1 MDRNYQNLALRQDML
16 DEFLSQ
22 YLESKSNVKVRSDD
36 VSQGKRV
43 IKIGYA
49 GVDDATINLFFK
61 KNGVTTIQFK
71 TGKNQPLGKTLADY
85 LYETVDPSESVTVN
99 LSLKGIDS
107 ENVKILL
114 EELSSILDSDA
125 KQEFEIT
132 THSTNKNSTQYHIV
146 SKNFKDRVVIT
157 HHHTTNCLQVQGRPL
172 FCYRN
177 ISYSLA
183 ILLDQQS
190 LLSVISCT
198 SNEDKLLVREE
209 VAKIYIENV
218 YKHSFP
224 RLEPVYKDLL
234 ISSYCVKLASPEL
247 PEYSML
253 LYADLRVLEG
263 TIKEALIKHGKP
275 TNSNNLDIGY
285 YFDCTPSNSSLK
297 SEHVSDFDT
306 TDAISTLED
315 CYHLYR
321 KQRHSLFHMS
331 DMALASRTI
340 STLGEVMNLSSDVA
354 SKIEELYKSCD
365 KL

>member
-22 YLESKSNVKVRSDD
+22 YLEDNKNVKVRSDE
-36 VSQGKRV
+36 VVKGTRV

-49 GVDDATINLFFK
+49 GVDDATINIFFK

-71 TGKNQPLGKTLADY
+71 TGKNQPLGKKLADY
-85 LYETVDPSESVTVN
+85 LYETVDPSESATVN
-99 LSLKGIDS
+99 LSLKGIDT
-107 ENVKILL
+107 ENIGILL
-114 EELSSILDSDA
+114 DDLGSILDSDA

-132 THSTNKNSTQYHIV
+132 RHTTNKHSTQYHIT
-146 SKNFKDRVVIT
+146 SKKFKDRVVMT

-198 SNEDKLLVREE
+198 SDEDKLLVREE
-209 VAKIYIENV
+209 VAEVYIESE
-218 YKHSFP
+218 YKYSFP

-263 TIKEALIKHGKP
+263 IIKETLIKHGKP
-275 TNSNNLDIGY
+275 TDSNKLDIGY
-285 YFDCTPSNSSLK
+285 YFDCRRSSSSLK
-297 SEHVSDFDT
+297 SEHISDFDT
-306 TDAISTLED
+306 AEAISSLES

-331 DMALASRTI
+331 DIKLASRTI

-354 SKIEELYKSCD
+354 SKIEELYKACD